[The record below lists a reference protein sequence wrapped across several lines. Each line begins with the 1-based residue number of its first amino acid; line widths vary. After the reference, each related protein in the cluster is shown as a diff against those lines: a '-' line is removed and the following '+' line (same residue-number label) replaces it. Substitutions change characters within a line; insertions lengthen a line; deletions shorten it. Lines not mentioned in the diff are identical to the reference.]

1 MDELSLLERCDLAI
15 AKLDKALAIY
25 AEGHKPPPSN
35 NSSAS
40 TVTVNAGGVGVWVCT
55 ILFSINLA
63 FLISMSSSVTDRID
77 KQDLDRREDRAEIK
91 RLNEYLLA
99 IWAKAPYLKPEEEK
113 DARPNYN
120 P

>member
-1 MDELSLLERCDLAI
+1 MSLESNPNKIVERLSKEIDRMLVT
-15 AKLDKALAIY
+15 
-25 AEGHKPPPSN
+25 GG
-35 NSSAS
+35 SSAS
-40 TVTVNAGGVGVWVCT
+40 HLTVNAGGIGVWICT

-63 FLISMSSSVTDRID
+63 FLIALSVSVGDKLD

-99 IWAKAPYLKPEEEK
+99 IWAKAPYLKPEEKK
-113 DARPNYN
+113 DARPNHN